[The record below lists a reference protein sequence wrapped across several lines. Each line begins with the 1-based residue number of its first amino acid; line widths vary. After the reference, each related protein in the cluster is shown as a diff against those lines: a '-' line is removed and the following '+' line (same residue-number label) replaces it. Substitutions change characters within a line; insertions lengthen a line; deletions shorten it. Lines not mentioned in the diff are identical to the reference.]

1 MILSYFVPSVPFLC
15 FGSPLFR
22 PTAEVAAIGATSA
35 SLAPE
40 VLAGSSHAVAAG
52 WRLPGPDRTDAT
64 GAEQLVARSAGG
76 GTEKWR
82 LVGPGEVGYICLA
95 FSFFDVLMMF
105 VLGLTS
111 LGLVVE

>member
-40 VLAGSSHAVAAG
+40 VLAGSSHAAG

-64 GAEQLVARSAGG
+64 GAEQLVAGSAGG

-105 VLGLTS
+105 VLG
-111 LGLVVE
+111 